1 MKHDKALL
9 TLALLLAT
17 LSWPWVAN
25 AQAAHP
31 TAARDLQLS
40 VFGGLTGV
48 FTGLAGGKNFSVTAG
63 GDLALPAW
71 RSIRPAL
78 EIRGTYPVDRGLV
91 DSQKSV
97 EGGLRVD
104 FLLNHRTHPYAD
116 FLFGRGQMNYY
127 QDQYFFNNEVYG
139 LTTTYIDSAG
149 LGFDYDLSDHLS
161 LKVDAQAVRWGSA
174 PTTSGT
180 IYSTAGTLGVVY
192 RFGFGGGRR

>member
-1 MKHDKALL
+1 MKHHKVVL

-17 LSWPWVAN
+17 MTRAHFVN
-25 AQAAHP
+25 AQSAHP

-40 VFGGLTGV
+40 AFGGVTGV
-48 FTGLAGGKNFSVTAG
+48 YTGLSGGKNFSITAG
-63 GDLALPAW
+63 VDLGLPAW
-71 RSIRPAL
+71 HSIRPSF
-78 EIRGTYPVDRGLV
+78 EVRGTYPTDRGLV

-104 FLLNHRTHPYAD
+104 FLLNHRIHPYAD

-127 QDQYFFNNEVYG
+127 QDQYRFNNAVYS
-139 LTTTYIDSAG
+139 LTTTYIDAAG
-149 LGFDYDLSDHLS
+149 AGFDYDLSDHLA
-161 LKVDAQAVRWGSA
+161 LKVDAQGVRWGSA

-192 RFGFGGGRR
+192 RFGFGGPRR

>member
-104 FLLNHRTHPYAD
+104 FLLNHRIHPYAD
-116 FLFGRGQMNYY
+116 FLFGRG
-127 QDQYFFNNEVYG
+127 
-139 LTTTYIDSAG
+139 G